1 MDLKPSLRKY
11 LPLFAFILILGL
23 VISLWILYLPTI
35 PVREPIPAQRK
46 AIILCSANDFYGSE
60 DDDFNDGNDS
70 SLNQDTSLG
79 NWSFTQYD
87 GGTDAYHHDTYGH
100 PSNPQLGSIFMDWS
114 AAGPGFQNATFV
126 LDWNANYDLVNYAL
140 YNVSAWI
147 EIQGAD
153 FSNGGARVG
162 ISWKN
167 LIGDVIRTDWTN
179 NISQADGQWHLAN
192 IASVCNNETI
202 NEIAQMELILEV
214 EGNFADA
221 HQVYFD
227 EIKVDR
233 WVQINLT
240 DPTTPPPPPPPPG
253 KDSDGFPAQALQVYW
268 ILKGHGYTDEN
279 IFLMLYHTGDDV
291 IDIDA
296 FDAFSN
302 DLNRSG
308 VLADIDVEND
318 DVNASRFKQELD
330 VSVPGSFTSGIR
342 SKDQLIIF
350 MTDHGSNAVLPD
362 KNATFH
368 FEADNSYINE
378 TEFYDL
384 VKEINCERM
393 LICVDCC
400 FSGNFLNENKNIGQS
415 WYDLPNCILISAASN
430 VLSWYWINN
439 KNPDGFAGSWFFHP
453 FWDQLG
459 QNQTIIS
466 AYNFALGFIPSINFP
481 RPVAIIQNPLMK
493 DYLGINN
500 TWSFNGIPQL

>member
-35 PVREPIPAQRK
+35 PVREPVPAQRK

-60 DDDFNDGNDS
+60 TEDEFNGSPDATFEFDTNNWTRDAVNCGADYVPVFGNNTPGSIQVRPTGGLPISANMTFNWDKPYILREYAIYNITVMVYINSTTPVIGEGAKVGLQWLDS
-70 SLNQDTSLG
+70 SDT
-79 NWSFTQYD
+79 
-87 GGTDAYHHDTYGH
+87 
-100 PSNPQLGSIFMDWS
+100 
-114 AAGPGFQNATFV
+114 V
-126 LDWNANYDLVNYAL
+126 V
-140 YNVSAWI
+140 
-147 EIQGAD
+147 
-153 FSNGGARVG
+153 
-162 ISWKN
+162 
-167 LIGDVIRTDWTN
+167 RTDWSSNVNATLKRWTSLN
-179 NISQADGQWHLAN
+179 VMG
-192 IASVCNNETI
+192 VCNNESG
-202 NEIAQMELILEV
+202 NEISKLKLFLSTGGQ
-214 EGNFADA
+214 FAGGPADSLYYDD
-221 HQVYFD
+221 VV
-227 EIKVDR
+227 IDR
-233 WVQINLT
+233 WVSVNLT
-240 DPTTPPPPPPPPG
+240 DPTDPPPDG
-253 KDSDGFPAQALQVYW
+253 KINSDGFPAQALQVYW
-268 ILKGHGYTDEN
+268 ILKDHGYIDEN

-291 IDIDA
+291 IDINVNDGIL
-296 FDAFSN
+296 N
-302 DLNRSG
+302 DLVG
-308 VLADIDVEND
+308 ADVDVENN
-318 DVNASRFKQELD
+318 DVNASRFKKELD
-330 VSVPGSFTSGIR
+330 VSISGSFASGIR

-350 MTDHGSNAVLPD
+350 MTDHGSNGVLPD

-400 FSGNFLNENKNIGQS
+400 FSGNFLNENGNIGQS
-415 WYDLPNCILISAASN
+415 WYNLPNCILISAASN
-430 VLSWYWINN
+430 VFSWYWINN

-453 FWDQLG
+453 FWDQLD

-500 TWSFNGIPQL
+500 TWSFNGILQL

>member
-1 MDLKPSLRKY
+1 
-11 LPLFAFILILGL
+11 

-60 DDDFNDGNDS
+60 SEDEFNGSPDATFEFDTNNWTRDTFNCLADYVPVFGN
-70 SLNQDTSLG
+70 NT
-79 NWSFTQYD
+79 
-87 GGTDAYHHDTYGH
+87 
-100 PSNPQLGSIFMDWS
+100 PGSIQVRPNDPTPIS
-114 AAGPGFQNATFV
+114 ANITFNWDKPNILHEYAIYNITV
-126 LDWNANYDLVNYAL
+126 MVYINSTTPVVGEGAKVGLQWLDRSDMV
-140 YNVSAWI
+140 V
-147 EIQGAD
+147 
-153 FSNGGARVG
+153 
-162 ISWKN
+162 
-167 LIGDVIRTDWTN
+167 RTDWSN
-179 NISQADGQWHLAN
+179 NVNATLNKWTSLNVMGA
-192 IASVCNNETI
+192 CNNETG
-202 NEIAQMELILEV
+202 NEISKLKLFLSAGGQ
-214 EGNFADA
+214 FAGGPADSLYYDD
-221 HQVYFD
+221 V
-227 EIKVDR
+227 IIDR
-233 WVQINLT
+233 WFQVNLT
-240 DPTTPPPPPPPPG
+240 DPTDPDPPPPG

-279 IFLMLYHTGDDV
+279 IFLMLYYKDDADGI

-296 FDAFSN
+296 TDIYPN

-330 VSVPGSFTSGIR
+330 VSIPGSFASGVR
-342 SKDQLIIF
+342 SNDQLIIF

-400 FSGNFLNENKNIGQS
+400 FSGNFLNENKNIGLS
-415 WYDLPNCILISAASN
+415 WYNLPNCILISAASN
-430 VLSWYWINN
+430 ILSWYWINN
-439 KNPDGFAGSWFFHP
+439 INPDGFAGSWFFHP
-453 FWDQLG
+453 FWDQLD
-459 QNQTIIS
+459 QNQTILS